1 MRNHPPKSHRRRRHR
16 GSRGSALLVSLMVM
30 VGLSLLGLS
39 FVAISETENAISVNE
54 KNKTQTTHLA
64 EAGAKLV
71 VQWFQDP
78 ETMIDRKLLPPNDDD
93 FKTERTVSAYKGLYK
108 PVNVADILFDMP
120 FGPKE
125 RDLFLGDEDHADV
138 RIIDKANTDSTAFL
152 KTLNEAL
159 FANDNAGRITA
170 IRVYAPPNVGGIVV
184 NGFWVGGQR
193 YGVAT
198 ISVTAQKFSR
208 SDTVISQST
217 CRLVLAPFP
226 LPGPSGAIQSVGG
239 IETNGAYVVHWG
251 AIESEQT
258 TTTYIKREFT
268 SFPWFDAYD
277 HAYFEQGYDSSRIWQ
292 PSKVYIGHADTGRR
306 LGDTV
311 RPTTAA
317 IAQFHEYYA
326 IVGGTSA
333 VAASEPN
340 WALYT
345 SPGVEFMDGTVKWKE
360 RSPSG
365 YPIAISTGPLYRR
378 RAWLWELI
386 GRSVEDPWFQARTRG
401 RIDGKEYGTGPANIP
416 HAYDYAT
423 AADANMAIA
432 GNFATPGAN
441 RSHYFQYQTFNQ
453 RDLYKQVAIPRFDY
467 DFWKSAAI
475 AGRGQEGVYYLEH
488 AGSGQFTDGVTK
500 QSFEDWIEDKQ
511 GFLFF
516 DSQNNLNPQNGGG
529 TLIDGA
535 ADPCGAK
542 GVIYMNF
549 KQMKSTGCGGKDGYY
564 NMPGEH
570 YRDIGYRKVNAVTSG
585 GQIKGTFTT
594 DAAGSFITDKAFN
607 GEWDYQPLP
616 WSNGLTVDNGIF
628 DVCLAQKKVVR
639 ESDGEITEWV
649 PLPYY
654 PGCTVG
660 NNITTP
666 ACNCSEPHEPYLN
679 FRYRGVKVGIEGGWD
694 DPTNVVSVY
703 AKKTTTEDDPTTAPV
718 ACTAADVASVAGQE
732 KCATNAFDRRGA
744 LALIAGGGGGAAIGV
759 EGVLYNEG
767 TYDSTGNAAYYGAVV
782 VKGTVSPNGTQE
794 IWFDECLVKECWP
807 PKRIPFP
814 RVLITSTHMQ

>member
-1 MRNHPPKSHRRRRHR
+1 MRNHLPKSHRRRRNR

-54 KNKTQTTHLA
+54 RNKTQTTHLA
-64 EAGAKLV
+64 EAGAKTV

-78 ETMIDRKLLPPNDDD
+78 ATMKARGLLPANDVN
-93 FKTERTVSAYKGLYK
+93 FKTERLVSAYKGYYK
-108 PVNVADILFDMP
+108 PTLATDVLFDTP

-125 RDLFLGDEDHADV
+125 RDMFFGDEEHADIK
-138 RIIDKANTDSTAFL
+138 IIDEANTASTAFL
-152 KTLNEAL
+152 KTLNESL
-159 FANDNAGRITA
+159 FANDDAGKITA
-170 IRVYAPPNVGGIVV
+170 IRVYAPPNVGGTTV

-198 ISVTAQKFSR
+198 IAVTAQKFSK
-208 SDTVISQST
+208 SGTPISQSV
-217 CRLVLAPFP
+217 CRMVLAPFP

-251 AIESEQT
+251 AVESEQT
-258 TTTYIKREFT
+258 TTTFVKREFT

-277 HAYFEQGYDSSRIWQ
+277 HAYFEQGYDSSRVWQ
-292 PSKVYIGHADTGRR
+292 PGTVYIGHADTGKR

-317 IAQFHEYYA
+317 IAQFHEFVA
-326 IVGGTSA
+326 IQGGTSHTT
-333 VAASEPN
+333 EPN
-340 WALYT
+340 WSLYT
-345 SPGVEFMDGTVKWKE
+345 GAGATVTDGTVVWRR
-360 RSPSG
+360 RSPSV
-365 YPIAISTGPLYRR
+365 YPIAVSTGPVYRR
-378 RAWLWELI
+378 RAWLWEMI
-386 GRSVEDPWFQARTRG
+386 GRSVEDPWFQVRTRG
-401 RIDGKEYGTGPANIP
+401 RIDGKEYGQGPANIP
-416 HAYDYAT
+416 HAYDYA
-423 AADANMAIA
+423 ANADANMAIA

-453 RDLYKQVAIPRFDY
+453 RDQYKQVAIPRFDY

-488 AGSGQFTDGVTK
+488 VGSGKFSDGVTT
-500 QSFEDWIEDKQ
+500 QTFEDWIDDKQ

-516 DSQNNLNPQNGGG
+516 DSENNLNPQNGGG
-529 TLIDGA
+529 TLVQSA

-549 KQMKSTGCGGKDGYY
+549 KQMKSTGCDGKDGYY

-570 YRDIGYRKVNAVTSG
+570 YRDIGYRKVNEVTSG
-585 GQIKGTFTT
+585 GKVKGDFTT
-594 DAAGSFITDKAFN
+594 DAAGNFITDKAFN

-616 WSNGLTVDNGIF
+616 WSNGGVADNGVF
-628 DVCLAQKKVVR
+628 DVCLAQKTLTR
-639 ESDGEITEWV
+639 ESDGNMNAWV

-660 NNITTP
+660 NNIATP
-666 ACNCSEPHEPYLN
+666 GCNCSEPHEPYLN
-679 FRYRGVKVGIEGGWD
+679 LRYRGAKVGVEAGWD
-694 DPTNVVSVY
+694 DPNNVISVY
-703 AKKTTTEDDPTTAPV
+703 PKKTTDKDDPSTAPV
-718 ACTAADVASVAGQE
+718 ACTAADVATVAGQE

-744 LALIAGGGGGAAIGV
+744 LAFIEKHAGGANIGA

-807 PKRIPFP
+807 PSRIPFP
-814 RVLITSTHMQ
+814 RVLVTSTHMQ